1 MPEVFNGFNP
11 DPDTLNAQDREIWN
25 AIHKRAFDYWT
36 KVGNTRALTPLWLYL
51 PHPDDPERKSIRVR
65 RTAQ

>member
-1 MPEVFNGFNP
+1 MSEVFNGFNP
-11 DPDTLNAQDREIWN
+11 DPDTLNARDREIWN

-36 KVGNTRALTPLWLYL
+36 KVGRTTFSSPLWLYL
-51 PHPDDPERKSIRVR
+51 PHADDPERRSIRVL